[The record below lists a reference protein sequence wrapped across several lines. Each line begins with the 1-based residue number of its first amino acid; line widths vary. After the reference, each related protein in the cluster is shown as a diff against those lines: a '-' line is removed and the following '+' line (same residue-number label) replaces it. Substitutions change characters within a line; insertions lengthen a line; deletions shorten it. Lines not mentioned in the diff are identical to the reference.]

1 MIFNESPLRKPSF
14 LNFQI
19 GYLVVGTGAAIGG
32 ALTILLQQ
40 LALVIAYG
48 FQASV
53 FSILVSGLIPIHV
66 SSLGGLSVLL
76 LSFALGSWGGFL
88 ALKKNENAATNVMI
102 VITGALVFI
111 SGVDLHL
118 DGYLVLRLGGIL
130 R

>member
-1 MIFNESPLRKPSF
+1 MIFGGNPLAKTSSQ
-14 LNFQI
+14 NFQK

-32 ALTILLQQ
+32 TITILLQQ

-53 FSILVSGLIPIHV
+53 FSILVSSLVPIHV
-66 SSLGGLSVLL
+66 SVLGGLSVLL
-76 LSFALGSWGGFL
+76 LSFALGSWGGLL
-88 ALKKNENAATNVMI
+88 AQKNNETAATNVMI
-102 VITGALVFI
+102 VVTGALVFI

-118 DGYLVLRLGGIL
+118 DGYLVTRLGGIL